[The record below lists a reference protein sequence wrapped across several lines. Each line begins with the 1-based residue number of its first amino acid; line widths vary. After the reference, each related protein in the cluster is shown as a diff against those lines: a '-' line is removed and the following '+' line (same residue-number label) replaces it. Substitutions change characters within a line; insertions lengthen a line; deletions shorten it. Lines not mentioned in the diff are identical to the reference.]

1 MSELEAFCKADSE
14 TSVWSGYALEDKP
27 IMAING
33 ALGTAYLVNPSNEIK
48 SVFAQEIAMPEGSG
62 IRVYRLSVLTPQ
74 VFPMRFDAGNFNTLG
89 KSYSIFGNEV
99 YFTRYAAKE
108 SLDAQYSSKHYITF
122 LTHEAFH
129 YYMQDH
135 WPDGG
140 RFSEDLS
147 GTDIDL
153 IAEEYD
159 VLAQIQSELAES
171 NPSNDALL
179 QSAKDYADVMGR
191 RLGAN
196 PRYLSAEIS
205 METIEGTA
213 QYVGIKASEIVGYD
227 YGVMYF
233 DNTKDVSFSDVIPAL
248 RAGQIEQSFL
258 ADRMP
263 YETGALLCELL
274 DALRVDGWQERLKA
288 QTKENP
294 VTLYSVICDYLT
306 VE

>member
-1 MSELEAFCKADSE
+1 
-14 TSVWSGYALEDKP
+14 
-27 IMAING
+27 
-33 ALGTAYLVNPSNEIK
+33 
-48 SVFAQEIAMPEGSG
+48 
-62 IRVYRLSVLTPQ
+62 
-74 VFPMRFDAGNFNTLG
+74 
-89 KSYSIFGNEV
+89 
-99 YFTRYAAKE
+99 
-108 SLDAQYSSKHYITF
+108 
-122 LTHEAFH
+122 
-129 YYMQDH
+129 
-135 WPDGG
+135 
-140 RFSEDLS
+140 
-147 GTDIDL
+147 
-153 IAEEYD
+153 
-159 VLAQIQSELAES
+159 
-171 NPSNDALL
+171 
-179 QSAKDYADVMGR
+179 
-191 RLGAN
+191 
-196 PRYLSAEIS
+196 